1 MKISAMTLVKALEA
15 LNYLAM
21 QASNVPEGLKYLD
34 VLDARLEL
42 KVVLSSLDKIEVSDE
57 ATSE

>member
-1 MKISAMTLVKALEA
+1 MKVSAMTLVKALEA

-42 KVVLSSLDKIEVSDE
+42 KAVLSNLDKIEVE
-57 ATSE
+57 EK

>member
-1 MKISAMTLVKALEA
+1 MKVSAMTLVKALEA

-21 QASNVPEGLKYLD
+21 QSKAPEGLKYLD

-42 KVVLSSLDKIEVSDE
+42 KVVLSNLDKIEVE
-57 ATSE
+57 QE

>member
-42 KVVLSSLDKIEVSDE
+42 KAVLSNLDKVEVE
-57 ATSE
+57 QE

>member
-1 MKISAMTLVKALEA
+1 MKISVTTVVKALEA

-34 VLDARLEL
+34 VLDARIEL
-42 KVVLSSLDKIEVSDE
+42 KVLLSNLDKIEVE
-57 ATSE
+57 QE